1 MESLSTYMIF
11 FVLLGILAVPYWIRV
26 AKHRRESEEKFHK
39 MSKAGVLTPVTLHP
53 QIDMSAC
60 IGCASCVKVCPEN
73 VLGIVYGRAAI
84 ISGMKCVGHS
94 LCAEVCPVGA
104 ITLSFGTPKHG
115 MEIPYY
121 DEHHQTNIDGLY
133 VVGELGG
140 IGLIKNAVAQSI
152 KAIDNIAVK
161 RKKTDLQY
169 DVLIVGAGPA
179 GLTAALASQA
189 KNLRYVVLEQ
199 DSIGGTIF
207 HYPRQKLVLTSPVD
221 LPLHG
226 TVKASEITKEELLE
240 MWQAIVTEFKLNILT
255 NIKVEA
261 LNAIPGGF
269 FVKTNGKEWMAAHV
283 LLAIGRRGSPRKL
296 GVPGEEQPKVSY
308 QLIDAKGYHH
318 KHILIVGGGDSAIE
332 AAIGLA
338 TQAGNTITI
347 SYRKEAFVRLKEK
360 NEQRINE
367 LINSKKIRVVF
378 NSNVGEIKSQSIVL
392 LLGNHTKSEI
402 PNDFVFIFAG
412 GELPTELLKK
422 AGVRM
427 RTGEGEAKAA

>member
-26 AKHRRESEEKFHK
+26 AKRRRESEEKFHK
-39 MSKAGVLTPVTLHP
+39 MSKVGVLTPVTLHP
-53 QIDMSAC
+53 QIDVSSC

-84 ISGMKCVGHS
+84 LSGLKCVGHS

-104 ITLSFGTPKHG
+104 ITLSFGTPKQG

-121 DEHHQTNIDGLY
+121 DDVHQTNIEGLY

-152 KAIDNIAVK
+152 KAINHIVAK
-161 RKKTDLQY
+161 GKKTDLQY
-169 DVLIVGAGPA
+169 DVLVVGAGPA

-189 KNLRYVVLEQ
+189 KKLRYVVLEQ

-207 HYPRQKLVLTSPVD
+207 HYPRQKLVLTSPVE

-226 TVKASEITKEELLE
+226 TVKVSEITKEELLE
-240 MWQAIVTEFKLNILT
+240 MWQAIVTEFKLHIMT
-255 NIKVEA
+255 NMKVEA
-261 LNAIPGGF
+261 LSKIPGGF
-269 FVKTNGKEWMAAHV
+269 LAKANGKEWTAANV

-296 GVPGEEQPKVSY
+296 GLPGEDQPKVAY

-318 KHILIVGGGDSAIE
+318 KHVLIVGGGDSAIE

-338 TQAGNTITI
+338 SQTGNTITI
-347 SYRKEAFVRLKEK
+347 SYRREAFVRLKEK

-367 LINSKKIRVVF
+367 LINSKKINVMF
-378 NSNVGEIKSQSIVL
+378 NSNVEAIKPQSISL
-392 LLGNHTKSEI
+392 ILEDRTKSEI